1 MNRSESGIEAT
12 TIRRLIF
19 INASSD
25 SRSHVTRDL
34 TRGRRTDKERGVRL
48 FRSALQETP
57 ALISIPRSEGVYTG
71 TAISHER
78 ALVQRSRSNRNR
90 TSEACKCAASDAF
103 FNILPTRR
111 IATSAS

>member
-1 MNRSESGIEAT
+1 MGTEPPHAPLQVPSHPVLDAACTELTKRTESGIEAT

-48 FRSALQETP
+48 FRSSLQETP

-78 ALVQRSRSNRNR
+78 ALVQRSSSNLNR
-90 TSEACKCAASDAF
+90 T
-103 FNILPTRR
+103 
-111 IATSAS
+111 